1 MMDDQELMT
10 EIRRHLT
17 EGKLSCA
24 DAHAV
29 AEETGETLA
38 RIGALCDAAE
48 PRVKIKGCQLGC
60 F

>member
-1 MMDDQELMT
+1 MDDQELMT
-10 EIRRHLT
+10 AIRKRLR

-24 DAHAV
+24 AAHAV

-48 PRVKIKGCQLGC
+48 PRIKIRDCQLGC